1 MAKNILPHAGPVR
14 HGRGTKT
21 ASILLWIFGG
31 LLVLVGLFGYLAGDL
46 QVPALQSIASD
57 VYAARDVAQS
67 AGLPVTG
74 QLHLFGEG
82 ASFLF
87 WNGAVS
93 TWLVSFVMNTAVII
107 MLIGVTLVF
116 NGVMLRIQTWES
128 MKDLLCVEPALFF
141 FLLFVYYPVI
151 DLIRISFTDMRMLSD
166 ATFEFA
172 GFKNYKWLFTGSG
185 AKYFVDSLKI
195 TATYTFWELVITLVG
210 GMLLALLFSRL
221 TRWFNAMR
229 TIVFMPK
236 YIAVST
242 SAVVFIWILN
252 GRFGIFNSLLS
263 VFGIQGPDWLN
274 DANTALAGI
283 LTLTAWRV
291 VGYAM
296 MIYLSAM
303 KGIPQ
308 DYYEAA
314 SIDGADS
321 FNRFRYITLPM
332 LAPTTLFLFV
342 TTFIAS
348 MKVFQSVDVMT
359 NGGPS
364 KATNV
369 LVYWVFN
376 LSFEDFRVA
385 RSASVS
391 VIFFLILLLCTVA
404 TMRWSKRSVNYD
416 A

>member
-1 MAKNILPHAGPVR
+1 MMKNTLLRAAPVR
-14 HGRGTKT
+14 RGKGAKATG
-21 ASILLWIFGG
+21 ALLWILGI

-46 QVPALQSIASD
+46 QIPALQSIARD
-57 VYAARDVAQS
+57 VQTARDIAQN
-67 AGLPVTG
+67 ADLPVSG
-74 QLHLFGEG
+74 QLFLFGEG
-82 ASFLF
+82 NSFLF

-93 TWLVSFVMNTAVII
+93 MGFASFVMNTAVIL
-107 MLIGVTLVF
+107 MLLGLTLIF
-116 NGVMLRIQTWES
+116 NAVMLRVQTWEN

-185 AKYFVDSLKI
+185 AKYFVESLKI

-210 GMLLALLFSRL
+210 GILLALLFSRI
-221 TRWFNAMR
+221 TKMFNAMR

-252 GRFGIFNSLLS
+252 GRFGILNSALS

-274 DANTALAGI
+274 DANTALGGI

-332 LAPTTLFLFV
+332 LAPTSLFLFV

-359 NGGPS
+359 SGGPS

-385 RSASVS
+385 RAASVS

-404 TMRWSKRSVNYD
+404 TMRWSRRSVNYD

>member
-1 MAKNILPHAGPVR
+1 MAKNILPHTGPVH
-14 HGRGTKT
+14 HGKGIKT

-31 LLVLVGLFGYLAGDL
+31 LLVLIGLFGYLAGDL
-46 QVPALQSIASD
+46 QVPALQSVAND
-57 VYAARDVAQS
+57 VYAARDVAQN

-74 QLHLFGEG
+74 QLYLFGEG

-93 TWLVSFVMNTAVII
+93 TWLISFVMNTAVII

-116 NGVMLRIQTWES
+116 NGVMLRLQTWES

-172 GFKNYKWLFTGSG
+172 GFKNYKWLFAGSG
-185 AKYFVDSLKI
+185 AKYFIDSLKI

-210 GMLLALLFSRL
+210 GMLLALLFGRL

-252 GRFGIFNSLLS
+252 GRFGIFNSMLS

-332 LAPTTLFLFV
+332 LAPTSLFLFV

-359 NGGPS
+359 SGGPS

-404 TMRWSKRSVNYD
+404 TMRWSRRSVNYD

>member
-1 MAKNILPHAGPVR
+1 MTKNTDLRAAPLR
-14 HGRGTKT
+14 HKKGVKT
-21 ASILLWIFGG
+21 ASILLWTLGI
-31 LLVLVGLFGYLAGDL
+31 LLLLIGLFGYLIGDL
-46 QVPALQSIASD
+46 QIPALQSIASE
-57 VYAARDVAQS
+57 VHAAREIAQS
-67 AGLPVTG
+67 ADLPVSG
-74 QLHLFGEG
+74 QLYLFGEDNT
-82 ASFLF
+82 FLF

-93 TWLVSFVMNTAVII
+93 TWFVSFVMNTAVII
-107 MLIGVTLVF
+107 MLIGITLIF
-116 NGVMLRIQTWES
+116 NAVMLKIQTWEN

-151 DLIRISFTDMRMLSD
+151 DLVRISFTDMRMLSD

-172 GFKNYKWLFTGSG
+172 GFKNYKWLFAGSG

-195 TATYTFWELVITLVG
+195 TATYTLWELMITLIG
-210 GMLLALLFSRL
+210 GILLALLFNRI
-221 TRWFNAMR
+221 TRMFNAMR

-252 GRFGIFNSLLS
+252 GRFGIFNSALS

-274 DANTALAGI
+274 DANTALGGI

-321 FNRFRYITLPM
+321 FNRFRYITFPM
-332 LAPTTLFLFV
+332 LAPTSLFLFV

-359 NGGPS
+359 SGGPS

-376 LSFEDFRVA
+376 LSFVDFRVA
-385 RSASVS
+385 RAASVS
-391 VIFFLILLLCTVA
+391 VIFFIILLLCTVA
-404 TMRWSKRSVNYD
+404 TMRWSRRSVNYD